1 MDFEILLPIGYP
13 FVISITMRASCLI
26 LSCPCN
32 FFSFFGGRTL
42 LFLGSSVFG
51 FEARGDLLFR
61 CLFFFVFLF
70 SRPCVSYL
78 ANSRGLAGLMRRN
91 DGNEPSR
98 CFFSCACVFCAIHTF
113 AVLLVFIFIL
123 FFIYLF
129 FFFPFGKRDGSGLA
143 LGCAGILVQ
152 GLVCVAFLFKIIDP
166 DRDRRFTF
174 F

>member
-1 MDFEILLPIGYP
+1 MPWVFFFLFFSSFWWGGGVLDFEILLPIGYP

-61 CLFFFVFLF
+61 CLFFFVFLI

-113 AVLLVFIFIL
+113 AVLLVFIF
-123 FFIYLF
+123 F
-129 FFFPFGKRDGSGLA
+129 FFSFIFSFFFRLENVMALA
-143 LGCAGILVQ
+143 WHWAARESLCRG
-152 GLVCVAFLFKIIDP
+152 
-166 DRDRRFTF
+166 
-174 F
+174 

>member
-26 LSCPCN
+26 LSCPCI

-98 CFFSCACVFCAIHTF
+98 CFFSCVCVFVPFI
-113 AVLLVFIFIL
+113 LLLCCWFLFLFYFSFIFS
-123 FFIYLF
+123 F
-129 FFFPFGKRDGSGLA
+129 FFRLENVMALA
-143 LGCAGILVQ
+143 WHWAARESLCRG
-152 GLVCVAFLFKIIDP
+152 
-166 DRDRRFTF
+166 
-174 F
+174 